1 VISPE
6 GCAAILWRSG
16 DEAPQAAEAMRLTAQ
31 DLSQLGVVDQIIPE
45 PLGGAH
51 RRPKETIEA
60 VGDALEAAL
69 EPLLVLSGAELR
81 HQRRQK
87 FLKMGNGVA

>member
-1 VISPE
+1 
-6 GCAAILWRSG
+6 
-16 DEAPQAAEAMRLTAQ
+16 MRLTAQ
-31 DLSQLGVVDQIIPE
+31 DLSQLRVVDQIIAE

-51 RRPKETIEA
+51 RAPEETINA

-87 FLKMGNGVA
+87 FLKMGNGAAI